1 MDRSERWLSYERMLS
16 LLIRLIID
24 REIDYEDLDNL
35 PISKPI
41 GWNRLFL
48 MMKKNCPTWNSWQ
61 GI

>member
-1 MDRSERWLSYERMLS
+1 MKERRMDRSEGWRSYERMLS

-41 GWNRLFL
+41 GWNRLF
-48 MMKKNCPTWNSWQ
+48 
-61 GI
+61 